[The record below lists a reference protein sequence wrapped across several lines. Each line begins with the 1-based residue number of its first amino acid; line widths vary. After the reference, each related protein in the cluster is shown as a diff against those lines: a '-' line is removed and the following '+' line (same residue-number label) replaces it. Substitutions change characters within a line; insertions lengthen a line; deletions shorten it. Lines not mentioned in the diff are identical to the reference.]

1 MNRNYNMKN
10 MLMAI
15 WRHSSRRE
23 KYLFYLLLV
32 LMFIAANLELLGIGL
47 LLPVVAM
54 LTNPELIFQNYYL
67 DLIYLLLR
75 PASER
80 SFLFLLCLLIAAV
93 YLLKNGFLI
102 FLTWFQSKVLFR
114 KTCRLAD
121 SLFQAYVYAPYA
133 MYLNRNTSEL
143 MANLNLVSYSFNS
156 VLLSLLMLLTEL
168 LNVVMIFAMLFFF
181 VPLTTLAILAVSLSV
196 SFLIYFP
203 LRKLNL
209 RLGQEHFDC
218 QNARS
223 LNELQTFNGI
233 KEIRIRGAEEIFAGR
248 NRRAVDRSGH
258 LSCLMNLLAQ
268 LPRFLLEIS
277 MVCGAMLLLALYLLA
292 GTANTSIVLKLSLI
306 GAGMVRLM
314 PALSRIQYHLSN
326 MRHQQSVVDFVFR
339 DLDTLPAEQLQS
351 DAPPVRFEHELRLE
365 NLSFSYEGSEK
376 QVFSGFSLT
385 VPVNTSV
392 AFVGRT
398 GCGKTTLADL
408 VAGLLK
414 PDSGRILADGR
425 DIRENLRS
433 WRSLIGYVPQF
444 IYIMDDTILANI
456 AMGAGEDKP
465 DEARAAECLRMAQL
479 YDFVESLPDGMNT
492 VVGERGA
499 RLSGGQRQRLGIAR
513 ALYLKPRVLILDEA
527 TSALDNETEKAFI
540 DAIEVLHG
548 RLTLFIIAHRLSTTR
563 GCSQIV
569 DVGAGKPE

>member
-1 MNRNYNMKN
+1 M
-10 MLMAI
+10 
-15 WRHSSRRE
+15 
-23 KYLFYLLLV
+23 
-32 LMFIAANLELLGIGL
+32 
-47 LLPVVAM
+47 
-54 LTNPELIFQNYYL
+54 
-67 DLIYLLLR
+67 
-75 PASER
+75 
-80 SFLFLLCLLIAAV
+80 
-93 YLLKNGFLI
+93 
-102 FLTWFQSKVLFR
+102 
-114 KTCRLAD
+114 
-121 SLFQAYVYAPYA
+121 
-133 MYLNRNTSEL
+133 
-143 MANLNLVSYSFNS
+143 
-156 VLLSLLMLLTEL
+156 
-168 LNVVMIFAMLFFF
+168 
-181 VPLTTLAILAVSLSV
+181 
-196 SFLIYFP
+196 
-203 LRKLNL
+203 
-209 RLGQEHFDC
+209 
-218 QNARS
+218 
-223 LNELQTFNGI
+223 
-233 KEIRIRGAEEIFAGR
+233 
-248 NRRAVDRSGH
+248 
-258 LSCLMNLLAQ
+258 
-268 LPRFLLEIS
+268 
-277 MVCGAMLLLALYLLA
+277 
-292 GTANTSIVLKLSLI
+292 
-306 GAGMVRLM
+306 
-314 PALSRIQYHLSN
+314 
-326 MRHQQSVVDFVFR
+326 
-339 DLDTLPAEQLQS
+339 
-351 DAPPVRFEHELRLE
+351 
-365 NLSFSYEGSEK
+365 
-376 QVFSGFSLT
+376 
-385 VPVNTSV
+385 

>member
-218 QNARS
+218 QNART

-268 LPRFLLEIS
+268 LPRFLLEI
-277 MVCGAMLLLALYLLA
+277 
-292 GTANTSIVLKLSLI
+292 
-306 GAGMVRLM
+306 
-314 PALSRIQYHLSN
+314 
-326 MRHQQSVVDFVFR
+326 
-339 DLDTLPAEQLQS
+339 
-351 DAPPVRFEHELRLE
+351 
-365 NLSFSYEGSEK
+365 